1 MESRSSSFSS
11 RLPHPQRKKE
21 LLPQAIAACTTA
33 HIKKMYLV
41 HQSTFICA
49 ALNHNQRHLKVL
61 CTISGTKPTALYA
74 AVTVQQWLGSLGSS
88 VVPERG
94 HRWLPHWRRTTEGRV
109 SNGRRKPTQA
119 KDRLVSPLVRHSVY
133 FEHLVELLREQ
144 LT

>member
-21 LLPQAIAACTTA
+21 PLPQAIAACTTA

-41 HQSTFICA
+41 HQSTFICV

-61 CTISGTKPTALYA
+61 CTIRGTKPTALYA

-94 HRWLPHWRRTTEGRV
+94 HRWLSHLIGAGPPRV
-109 SNGRRKPTQA
+109 ALATAAGNPRKP
-119 KDRLVSPLVRHSVY
+119 KIVSSPRSFVTLCILSI
-133 FEHLVELLREQ
+133 
-144 LT
+144 